1 MLLSLQF
8 VHESRLFLESR
19 LLLESRWF
27 LQIGETIDHRHHY
40 EMHPICSLQR
50 HDRLTNG
57 VTITQALRCQVD
69 GYMADGC
76 FERKIV
82 WLEMPRPWLPVHHG
96 SSRFDSMHFVV
107 VIMILMVA
115 GFDSSRCLISN
126 RMQLLSHAFEL
137 LG

>member
-27 LQIGETIDHRHHY
+27 LQIGETIDHIYHY
-40 EMHPICSLQR
+40 EMHLICSLQR

-69 GYMADGC
+69 NWLMGALREKSFGWNCHVRGYRFTMA
-76 FERKIV
+76 
-82 WLEMPRPWLPVHHG
+82 VH
-96 SSRFDSMHFVV
+96 D
-107 VIMILMVA
+107 
-115 GFDSSRCLISN
+115 
-126 RMQLLSHAFEL
+126 
-137 LG
+137 

>member
-27 LQIGETIDHRHHY
+27 LQIGETIDYIYHY

-69 GYMADGC
+69 T
-76 FERKIV
+76 
-82 WLEMPRPWLPVHHG
+82 WLMGALREKSFG
-96 SSRFDSMHFVV
+96 
-107 VIMILMVA
+107 
-115 GFDSSRCLISN
+115 
-126 RMQLLSHAFEL
+126 
-137 LG
+137 

>member
-27 LQIGETIDHRHHY
+27 LQIGETIDHIYHY

-69 GYMADGC
+69 TWLMGALREKSFGWNCHVRGYRFTMA
-76 FERKIV
+76 
-82 WLEMPRPWLPVHHG
+82 VH
-96 SSRFDSMHFVV
+96 D
-107 VIMILMVA
+107 
-115 GFDSSRCLISN
+115 
-126 RMQLLSHAFEL
+126 
-137 LG
+137 

>member
-27 LQIGETIDHRHHY
+27 LQIGETIDHIYHY

-50 HDRLTNG
+50 HHRPSKG

-69 GYMADGC
+69 NWLMGALREKSFGWNCHVRGYRFTMA
-76 FERKIV
+76 
-82 WLEMPRPWLPVHHG
+82 VH
-96 SSRFDSMHFVV
+96 D
-107 VIMILMVA
+107 
-115 GFDSSRCLISN
+115 
-126 RMQLLSHAFEL
+126 
-137 LG
+137 